1 MLHKIRLIPGLDK
14 QSSDTGAEGKW
25 VNADYTRF
33 RYGFPEKVGGWEQLV
48 DANLIGAGRDQHTWV
63 DLAGNKYAAIGTNK
77 CLYIYFEGAF
87 YDITPLDVTRQ
98 QTGATFTFAGT
109 TTVTLTTST
118 AHGAEAGD
126 IILLDGVSGVTAL
139 GIGFTDADFED
150 ILFEVTDAPTATT
163 IEITMGSAATGSASG
178 GTTTIDFYYVIGPLI
193 QTYGYGWGT
202 NTWSGQTLPLIQ
214 TTLNNAG
221 VLAAGA
227 TSAIFTNTTSF
238 PTTAAGGGTLLIES
252 ELITYTTNDTGTNTL
267 SGFTRGVGGTSD
279 VEHANSTITYD
290 ATTYVGWGSASSS
303 SNIVIEPGQWRLLNY
318 GENLLALI
326 HNKTIFQWEP
336 SIPNLDVRAVLV
348 TGTEVPTASRDMVLS
363 TPDRHLICVGT
374 ETTLQTASSQ
384 DDMFVRWSNQESTT
398 VWTPTASNTAGS
410 QRLTD
415 GSKLMGAIVG
425 RTAVYIWSD
434 TAMYTMKFIGPPL
447 TFGFQ
452 QMGTNCG
459 MSSQHAAAEVNGLAY
474 WMGPTGFYKFD
485 GGRVQLMPCL
495 VEDYVFEDINA
506 NANQQIHVAVNALF
520 GEITWFYPSSN
531 SDYVDR
537 SVTYNYLDSSPQN
550 PIWYT
555 SSLARST
562 WTIEGVFTKPYAT
575 EFKSAVA
582 PTFPTVVGISNGAS
596 YYWQQEKGTD
606 EVFASGT
613 TNAIAANVESGDY
626 DIGTQ
631 GIEGPIG
638 GEFMMRISR
647 IIPDFGAQTGTAKV
661 YLNTKEFPSS
671 TATSTSYNATT
682 STTQI
687 HTRARARQIAI
698 KVGNVDTGQTW
709 RMGTFRL
716 DIHPGGRR

>member
-1 MLHKIRLIPGLDK
+1 MLHKIRLKPGLDK

-25 VNADYTRF
+25 VNADYSRF

-48 DANLIGAGRDQHTWV
+48 DDTLIGAGRDQHTWV

-87 YDITPLDVTRQ
+87 YDITPLDTARQ
-98 QTGATFTFAGT
+98 QTGATFTTVSGSK
-109 TTVTLTTST
+109 TVTLTTST
-118 AHGAEAGD
+118 AHEAETGD
-126 IILLDGVSGVTAL
+126 IILCSSATSVPG
-139 GIGFTDADFED
+139 GFSASDFDD
-150 ILFEVTDAPTATT
+150 ILFEVTDVPTATT
-163 IEITMGSAATGSASG
+163 LEITMASNASSTAG
-178 GTTTIDFYYVIGPLI
+178 PLGTVTIDFYYVIGPLI

-214 TTLNNAG
+214 TTLNGALLNDTYG
-221 VLAAGA
+221 TGGSGTDIVL
-227 TSAIFTNTTSF
+227 TSTTGF
-238 PTTAAGGGTLLIES
+238 TAAGTILVES
-252 ELITYTTNDTGTNTL
+252 ELITYTGITSNTLNGITRGTN
-267 SGFTRGVGGTSD
+267 GTSTAAHSD
-279 VEHANSTITYD
+279 GTTTYD
-290 ATTYVGWGSASSS
+290 ASTYVGWGSASSS
-303 SNIVIEPGQWRLLNY
+303 SNIVIEPGQWRLINY

-326 HNKTIFQWEP
+326 HNKKIFQWEP
-336 SIPNLDVRAVLV
+336 SLPNLSVRAVLV

-374 ETTLQTASSQ
+374 ETTLQTANTQ

-398 VWTPTASNTAGS
+398 VWTPTATNTAGS

-415 GSKLMGAIVG
+415 GSKLLGAIVG
-425 RTAVYIWSD
+425 KAAVYIWSD
-434 TAMYTMKFIGPPL
+434 TAMYTMKFIGQPF

-452 QMGTNCG
+452 QVGTNCG
-459 MSSQHAAAEVNGLAY
+459 MSSQHAAAEVNGIAY

-495 VEDYVFEDINA
+495 VEDYVFEDINT

-520 GEITWFYPSSN
+520 GEITWFYPSSG

-537 SVTYNYLDSSPQN
+537 SVTYNYLESTTEN

-562 WTIEGVFTKPYAT
+562 WTIEGVFNKPYAT

-582 PTFPTVVGISNGAS
+582 PTYPTVVGISNGSS

-613 TNAIAANVESGDY
+613 TNAIAGYVESGDY
-626 DIGTQ
+626 DIGGPEGEQ
-631 GIEGPIG
+631 GE

-647 IIPDFGAQTGTAKV
+647 IIPDYGTQTGDSRIT
-661 YLNTKEFPSS
+661 LSTKAFPSS
-671 TATSTSYNATT
+671 TAVATNHT
-682 STTQI
+682 STTTTTQLF
-687 HTRARARQIAI
+687 TRSRARQIAI
-698 KVGNVDTGQTW
+698 KVGNISTGQTW

>member
-25 VNADYTRF
+25 VNADYARF
-33 RYGFPEKVGGWEQLV
+33 RYGFPEKIGGWEQLV
-48 DANLIGAGRDQHTWV
+48 SDNLIGAGRDQHTWV

-77 CLYIYFEGAF
+77 CLYIYFEGEV
-87 YDITPLDVTRQ
+87 YDITPLDSSRQ
-98 QTGATFTFAGT
+98 QTGATFTFDGT
-109 TTVTLTTST
+109 TSVTLTTST

-126 IILLDGVSGVTAL
+126 IILLDTVTGVTAL
-139 GIGFTDADFED
+139 GIGFTDADFEG
-150 ILFEVTDAPTATT
+150 ILFEVTTVPTATT
-163 IEITMGSAATGSASG
+163 LTVTMSSAASGSASG
-178 GTTTIDFYYVIGPLI
+178 GTTTINFYYVIGPLI

-202 NTWSGQTLPLIQ
+202 NTFGGTTTPTIS
-214 TTLNNAG
+214 TTLNGALLNDTYG
-221 VLAAGA
+221 TGGSGTDIVLTDASSF
-227 TSAIFTNTTSF
+227 TSS
-238 PTTAAGGGTLLIES
+238 GTILVES
-252 ELITYTTNDTGTNTL
+252 ELITYTGITSNTL
-267 SGFTRGVGGTSD
+267 NGITRATNGTSSAAHSD
-279 VEHANSTITYD
+279 GTTTYD
-290 ATTYVGWGSASSS
+290 ATTYVGWGSASAS
-303 SNIVIEPGQWRLLNY
+303 SNIIIEPAQWRLLNY

-336 SIPNLDVRAVLV
+336 SLPNLSVRAVLV
-348 TGTEVPTASRDMVLS
+348 SGTEVPTASRDMVLS
-363 TPDRHLICVGT
+363 TPDRHLICIGT
-374 ETTLQTASSQ
+374 ETTLQSESTQ
-384 DDMFVRWSNQESTT
+384 DDMFVRWSDQNSITT
-398 VWTPTASNTAGS
+398 WTPTATNTAGS
-410 QRLTD
+410 QRLAD
-415 GSKLMGAIVG
+415 GSKLMGGIVG

-452 QMGTNCG
+452 QVGTNCG
-459 MSSQHAAAEVNGLAY
+459 MSSQHAAAEVNGIAY
-474 WMGPTGFYKFD
+474 WMGPTGFYSFN
-485 GGRVQLMPCL
+485 GGRVELMPCL

-506 NANQQIHVAVNALF
+506 DANQQIHVAVNALF
-520 GEITWFYPSSN
+520 GEITWFYPSSG

-562 WTIEGVFTKPYAT
+562 WTIEGVFNKPYAT

-582 PTFPTVVGISNGAS
+582 PTNPTVVGISNGAS
-596 YYWQQEKGTD
+596 YYWAQETGTD
-606 EVFASGT
+606 EVFASGV

-671 TATSTSYNATT
+671 TASSTSYNATT

-687 HTRARARQIAI
+687 HTRARARQIALKI
-698 KVGNVDTGQTW
+698 GNVDKGQTW

>member
-25 VNADYTRF
+25 VNADYARF
-33 RYGFPEKVGGWEQLV
+33 RYGFPEKIGGWEQLV
-48 DANLIGAGRDQHTWV
+48 NNNLIGAGRDQHTWV

-87 YDITPLDVTRQ
+87 YDITPLDSSRQ

-109 TTVTLTTST
+109 TTVTLTTAT

-126 IILLDGVSGVTAL
+126 IIRLDGVSGVTAL

-163 IEITMGSAATGSASG
+163 MEVTMGSAATGSASG

-214 TTLNNAG
+214 TTLNGALLNDAYG
-221 VLAAGA
+221 TGGSGTDIVLTDTTGF
-227 TSAIFTNTTSF
+227 TSTN
-238 PTTAAGGGTLLIES
+238 GIILVDS
-252 ELITYTTNDTGTNTL
+252 ELITYTGITSNTLNGITRGTN
-267 SGFTRGVGGTSD
+267 GTSTAA
-279 VEHANSTITYD
+279 HSSGAAAYD
-290 ATTYVGWGSASSS
+290 ATNYVGWGSASSS
-303 SNIVIEPGQWRLLNY
+303 SNIVIEPAQWRLLNY

-336 SIPNLDVRAVLV
+336 SIPNLSVRAILV

-384 DDMFVRWSNQESTT
+384 DDMFVRWSDQNSTT
-398 VWTPTASNTAGS
+398 SWTPTATNTAGS
-410 QRLTD
+410 QRLAD
-415 GSKLMGAIVG
+415 GSKLMGGIVG

-459 MSSQHAAAEVNGLAY
+459 MSSQHAAAEVNGIAY
-474 WMGPTGFYKFD
+474 WMGPTGFYSFN
-485 GGRVQLMPCL
+485 GGRVELMPCL

-520 GEITWFYPSSN
+520 GEITWFYPSSS

-562 WTIEGVFTKPYAT
+562 WSIEGVFNKPYAT

-582 PTFPTVVGISNGAS
+582 PTYPTVVGVSNGSS
-596 YYWQQEKGTD
+596 YYWAQETGND

-613 TNAIAANVESGDY
+613 TNAIAGYVESGDY

-647 IIPDFGAQTGTAKV
+647 IIPDFGAQTGTTKV
-661 YLNTKEFPSS
+661 YLNTKDFPSS
-671 TATSTSYNATT
+671 SATSTSYNATT

-687 HTRARARQIAI
+687 FTRQRARQIAI
-698 KVGNVDTGQTW
+698 KVGNVDKAQTW

>member
-1 MLHKIRLIPGLDK
+1 MLHKIRLKPGLDK

-25 VNADYTRF
+25 VNADYSRF

-48 DANLIGAGRDQHTWV
+48 DNNLIGAGRDQHTWV

-87 YDITPLDVTRQ
+87 YDITPLDTARQ
-98 QTGATFTFAGT
+98 QTGATFTTVSGT
-109 TTVTLTTST
+109 KTVTLTTST
-118 AHGAEAGD
+118 AHEAEAGD
-126 IILLDGVSGVTAL
+126 IILCSSATSVPGGYST
-139 GIGFTDADFED
+139 ADFDD
-150 ILFEVTDAPTATT
+150 ILFEVTDVPTATT
-163 IEITMGSAATGSASG
+163 MEITMASNAGSSAGPSG
-178 GTTTIDFYYVIGPLI
+178 TVTIDFYYVIGPLI

-214 TTLNNAG
+214 TTLNGALLNDTYG
-221 VLAAGA
+221 TGGSGTDIVL
-227 TSAIFTNTTSF
+227 TSTTGF
-238 PTTAAGGGTLLIES
+238 TAAGTILVDS
-252 ELITYTTNDTGTNTL
+252 ELITYTGITSNTLNGITRGTN
-267 SGFTRGVGGTSD
+267 GTSTAAHSD
-279 VEHANSTITYD
+279 GTTTYD
-290 ATTYVGWGSASSS
+290 ATNYVGWGSASSS
-303 SNIVIEPGQWRLLNY
+303 SNIIIEPGQWRLINY
-318 GENLLALI
+318 GEDLLALV
-326 HNKTIFQWEP
+326 HNKNIFKWEP
-336 SIPNLDVRAVLV
+336 SLPNLTVRAVLV

-374 ETTLQTASSQ
+374 ETTLQTASTQ

-398 VWTPTASNTAGS
+398 VWTPTATNTAGS

-415 GSKLMGAIVG
+415 GSKLLGAIVG
-425 RTAVYIWSD
+425 KAAVYIWSD
-434 TAMYTMKFIGPPL
+434 TAMYTMKFIGQPF

-452 QMGTNCG
+452 QVGTNCG
-459 MSSQHAAAEVNGLAY
+459 MSSQHSAAEVNGIAY

-495 VEDYVFEDINA
+495 VEDYVFEDINT

-520 GEITWFYPSSN
+520 GEITWFYPSSG

-537 SVTYNYLDSSPQN
+537 SVTYNYLESSAED

-562 WTIEGVFTKPYAT
+562 WTIEGVFNKPYAT

-582 PTFPTVVGISNGAS
+582 PTYPTVVGISNGSS

-613 TNAIAANVESGDY
+613 TNAIAGYVESGDY
-626 DIGTQ
+626 DIGGPEGEQ
-631 GIEGPIG
+631 GE

-647 IIPDFGAQTGTAKV
+647 IIPDYGVQTGDSRIT
-661 YLNTKEFPSS
+661 LSTKAFPSS
-671 TATSTSYNATT
+671 TAVATNHTATT
-682 STTQI
+682 STTQLF
-687 HTRARARQIAI
+687 TRSRARQIAI
-698 KVGNVDTGQTW
+698 KVGNTSTGQTW

>member
-1 MLHKIRLIPGLDK
+1 MLHKIRLLPGLDK

-48 DANLIGAGRDQHTWV
+48 GENLIGAGRDQHTWV

-87 YDITPLDVTRQ
+87 YDITPLDATRQ
-98 QTGATFTFAGT
+98 QTGATFTT
-109 TTVTLTTST
+109 TSGSAPVTLTTST

-126 IILLDGVSGVTAL
+126 IILGSSATSVPG
-139 GIGFTDADFED
+139 GFSASDFDA
-150 ILFEVTDAPTATT
+150 ILFEVIAVPTAST
-163 IEITMGSAATGSASG
+163 IEVTMGSTAGSSAGPSG
-178 GTTTIDFYYVIGPLI
+178 TLTLDFYYVIGPLI

-214 TTLNNAG
+214 TTLD
-221 VLAAGA
+221 GA
-227 TSAIFTNTTSF
+227 LLNDAYGTGGSGTDIDLTSTTGFTSA
-238 PTTAAGGGTLLIES
+238 GTILVES
-252 ELITYTTNDTGTNTL
+252 ELITYTGITSNTLNGITRGTN
-267 SGFTRGVGGTSD
+267 GTSTAAHADD
-279 VEHANSTITYD
+279 VATYD
-290 ATTYVGWGSASSS
+290 ATNYVGWGSASAS
-303 SNIVIEPGQWRLLNY
+303 SNIIIEPGQWRLLNY
-318 GENLLALI
+318 GEDLLALI
-326 HNKTIFQWEP
+326 HNKTIFKWEP
-336 SIPNLDVRAVLV
+336 SLPNLDVRAVLV
-348 TGTEVPTASRDMVLS
+348 TGSEVPTASRDMVLS

-374 ETTLQTASSQ
+374 ETTLQSSTTQ
-384 DDMFVRWSNQESTT
+384 DDMFIRWSDQESITT
-398 VWTPTASNTAGS
+398 WTPTASNTAGS

-459 MSSQHAAAEVNGLAY
+459 MSSQHAAAEVNGIAY
-474 WMGPTGFYKFD
+474 WMGPTGFYQFD
-485 GGRVQLMPCL
+485 GGRVTLMPCL

-506 NANQQIHVAVNALF
+506 DANQQIHVAVNALF
-520 GEITWFYPSSN
+520 GEITWFYPSSD
-531 SDYVDR
+531 SSYVDR

-562 WTIEGVFTKPYAT
+562 WTIEGVFDKPYAT
-575 EFKSAVA
+575 EFKSGVA
-582 PTFPTVVGISNGAS
+582 PTYPTVVGISNGAS

-613 TNAIAANVESGDY
+613 TNAIAASVESGDY

-647 IIPDFGAQTGTAKV
+647 IIPDFGSQTGTAKV
-661 YLNTKEFPSS
+661 YLNTKAFPSS

-687 HTRARARQIAI
+687 FTRARARQIAI
-698 KVGNVDTGQTW
+698 KVGNVSTGQTW

-716 DIHPGGRR
+716 DVHPGGRR

>member
-48 DANLIGAGRDQHTWV
+48 NNTLIGAGRDQHTWV
-63 DLAGNKYAAIGTNK
+63 DLNGNKYAAIGTNK

-87 YDITPLDVTRQ
+87 YDITPLDTSRQ

-126 IILLDGVSGVTAL
+126 IILLDSVSGVTAL

-163 IEITMGSAATGSASG
+163 LEITMGSAASGSASG
-178 GTTTIDFYYVIGPLI
+178 GTTTVDFYYVIGPLI

-238 PTTAAGGGTLLIES
+238 PTTAAGGGTILIES
-252 ELITYTTNDTGTNTL
+252 ELITYTTNNTGTNTL
-267 SGFTRGVGGTSD
+267 SGFSRGVGGTSD

-290 ATTYVGWGSASSS
+290 ATNYVGWGSASSS
-303 SNIVIEPGQWRLLNY
+303 SNIVIEPAQWRLINY

-336 SIPNLDVRAVLV
+336 SIPNLSVRAVLV

-374 ETTLQTASSQ
+374 ETTLQTASTQ

-415 GSKLMGAIVG
+415 GSKLIGAIVG

-459 MSSQHAAAEVNGLAY
+459 MSSQHSAAEVNGIAY
-474 WMGPTGFYKFD
+474 WMGPTGFYRFD

-506 NANQQIHVAVNALF
+506 NANQQVHVAVNALF
-520 GEITWFYPSSN
+520 GEITWFYPSSG

-537 SVTYNYLDSSPQN
+537 SVTYNYLDSSDQN

-582 PTFPTVVGISNGAS
+582 PTFPTVVGISNGGS

-606 EVFASGT
+606 EVFA
-613 TNAIAANVESGDY
+613 
-626 DIGTQ
+626 
-631 GIEGPIG
+631 
-638 GEFMMRISR
+638 RW
-647 IIPDFGAQTGTAKV
+647 
-661 YLNTKEFPSS
+661 
-671 TATSTSYNATT
+671 YNECYCC
-682 STTQI
+682 
-687 HTRARARQIAI
+687 
-698 KVGNVDTGQTW
+698 
-709 RMGTFRL
+709 
-716 DIHPGGRR
+716 

>member
-1 MLHKIRLIPGLDK
+1 MLHKIRLLPGLDK

-33 RYGFPEKVGGWEQLV
+33 RYGFPEKIGGWEQLV
-48 DANLIGAGRDQHTWV
+48 GDNLIGAGRDQHTWV

-77 CLYIYFEGAF
+77 CLYIYFEGAI
-87 YDITPLDVTRQ
+87 YDITPLDTARQ
-98 QTGATFTFAGT
+98 QTGATFTTVSGQP
-109 TTVTLTTST
+109 TVTLTTTGGHS
-118 AHGAEAGD
+118 ASAGD
-126 IILLDGVSGVTAL
+126 IILCSSATSVPG
-139 GIGFTDADFED
+139 GFSASDFD
-150 ILFEVTDAPTATT
+150 DVLFEVISTTSTT
-163 IEITMGSAATGSASG
+163 IDVTMGSNAGSSAGPSG
-178 GTTTIDFYYVIGPLI
+178 SVTIDFYYIIGPLI

-202 NTWSGQTLPLIQ
+202 NTFGGTTTPTVS
-214 TTLNNAG
+214 TTLNGQLLNDAFG
-221 VLAAGA
+221 TGGSGTDIVLTDASSFTASGTMLVGA
-227 TSAIFTNTTSF
+227 
-238 PTTAAGGGTLLIES
+238 
-252 ELITYTTNDTGTNTL
+252 ELITYTGITTNTL
-267 SGFTRGVGGTSD
+267 NGITRGASGTPTAS
-279 VEHANSTITYD
+279 HINGSTTYD

-303 SNIVIEPGQWRLLNY
+303 SNIIIEPAQWRLLNY

-336 SIPNLDVRAVLV
+336 SLPNLSVRAVLV

-374 ETTLQTASSQ
+374 ETTLQSSTSQ
-384 DDMFVRWSNQESTT
+384 DDMFVRWSDQNSTT
-398 VWTPTASNTAGS
+398 SWTPTASNTAGS

-415 GSKLMGAIVG
+415 GSKLMGGIVG
-425 RTAVYIWSD
+425 RTAVYLWSD
-434 TAMYTMKFIGPPL
+434 TAMFTMKFIGPPL

-459 MSSQHAAAEVNGLAY
+459 MSSQHAAAEVNGIAY
-474 WMGPTGFYKFD
+474 WMGPTGFYQFN
-485 GGRVQLMPCL
+485 GGRVTLMPCL
-495 VEDYVFEDINA
+495 VEDYVFQDINA
-506 NANQQIHVAVNALF
+506 DANQQVHVAVNALF
-520 GEITWFYPSSN
+520 GEITWFYPSSG

-562 WTIEGVFTKPYAT
+562 WTIEGVFNKPHAT
-575 EFKSAVA
+575 EFKSGVA
-582 PTFPTVVGISNGAS
+582 PTNPTVVGVSNGAS
-596 YYWQQEKGTD
+596 YYWQQEKGND
-606 EVFASGT
+606 EVFSSGT
-613 TNAIAANVESGDY
+613 TNAIAASVESGDY
-626 DIGTQ
+626 DIGNQ

-661 YLNTKEFPSS
+661 YLNTKEFPTSS
-671 TATSTSYNATT
+671 ATSTSYNATT

-687 HTRARARQIAI
+687 FTRARARQIALKI
-698 KVGNVDTGQTW
+698 GNVDTGQTW